1 MMDIILEQ
9 WKERKQ
15 TEQGCMETDRQKCSQ
30 TDRNI
35 NKKRHTDRD
44 NNEQTRKKINKQTEM

>member
-1 MMDIILEQ
+1 MMDIIIE
-9 WKERKQ
+9 KEPYTQR
-15 TEQGCMETDRQKCSQ
+15 CMETDRQKCSQ

-44 NNEQTRKKINKQTEM
+44 NNEQTRKKLTNRQKCK